1 MKERISDPSVSR
13 EKYARVAVSDIAYW
27 VDRPYDYYVPPSL
40 SENVAPGVR
49 VTVPF
54 SRGNRKAEGIVLG
67 VSDSSDHPTPKS
79 VIDLL
84 DEAPVLTA
92 EQLELA
98 LWMRERFFCTV
109 YEAVKAML
117 PAGLWFKSDGRRK
130 VSDKLDE
137 YVRLSIPPEE
147 AAALAEAKAHR
158 AAMQAAVLRLLS
170 AVGEGS
176 VADVRALTGAGRQ
189 SVKALEDAGLVEMFR
204 KEAFRRPAYRR
215 GEERDALPVLTEE
228 QQNALHALS
237 ALPDGEGKASAAL
250 LQGVTGSGKTAV
262 YIHLIAKT
270 LFCGKSAILLV
281 PEIALTPQMLETFSS
296 YFGETIAV
304 LHSSLTVAERYDEWK
319 RIRSG
324 CARVVIGT
332 RSAIFAPVEKLGLV
346 IIDEEQEQ
354 SYKSDSSPRYHARD
368 VAKYRCAKSGAMLLL
383 GSATPDLAS
392 RYAAETGR
400 CAFVSLPGRYNRRPL
415 PEVEIV
421 DMKRELR
428 AGNGGA
434 ISRKLHEELQ
444 KNLDAHEQSILFLNR
459 RGTAKLVSCAD
470 CGFTFRCPN
479 CSMNLTY
486 HARADR
492 MLCHACGF
500 SRPKP
505 GNCPDCGGGL
515 RLSGDGTEKIEAE
528 VAALFPGTEIL
539 RVDTDTVAEAGGHGP
554 LFRRFR
560 EEQIPIMVGTQMVTK
575 GLHFENLTLVGVIL
589 ADQTL
594 YAGDYRAG
602 ERTFSLLT
610 QVIGR
615 GGRAERPG
623 RALIQTFTPENQV
636 IRSAARQDYDAFYR
650 GEIELR
656 RVQKCPPYTQL
667 IALTATGTDE
677 YQVLKCCGEL
687 KKLLLHGLRELDAA
701 GADVLGPA
709 PYPVVK
715 VLSRFRYKLT
725 LRCRPDRALRL
736 LVSKLLVYSNTNK
749 AYRGVSVYADLD
761 PLE

>member
-1 MKERISDPSVSR
+1 MTDPSVHE
-13 EKYARVAVSDIAYW
+13 EKYARVAVSDVTYW
-27 VDRPYDYYVPPSL
+27 VDRPYDYYVPSHL
-40 SENVAPGVR
+40 SEGVVPGVR

-54 SRGNRKAEGIVLG
+54 SRGNRKAEGVVLS
-67 VSDSSDHPTPKS
+67 VSSSSGHAAPKS
-79 VIDLL
+79 VISLL

-92 EQLELA
+92 EQLEMA

-117 PAGLWFKSDGRRK
+117 PAGLWFKSDGKRK
-130 VSDKLDE
+130 ASDKLDE
-137 YVRLSIPPEE
+137 YIRLAIPPEE
-147 AAALAEAKAHR
+147 AAALAEAKTHR

-176 VADVRALTGAGRQ
+176 VAEVRALTGAGRQ
-189 SVKALEDAGLVEMFR
+189 SVKALEDAGAVELFR
-204 KEAFRRPAYRR
+204 REGFRRPAYRH
-215 GEERDALPVLTEE
+215 GEERDALPVLTAE
-228 QQNALHALS
+228 QQSAFQSLS
-237 ALPDGEGKASAAL
+237 ALSDGGKPAAAL

-270 LFCGKSAILLV
+270 LFSGKSVILLV

-319 RIRSG
+319 RVRSG
-324 CARVVIGT
+324 GARLVIGT
-332 RSAIFAPVEKLGLV
+332 RSAVFAPAEELGLI
-346 IIDEEQEQ
+346 IIDEEQEP

-368 VAKYRCAKSGAMLLL
+368 VAKYRCAKSLALLLL
-383 GSATPDLAS
+383 GSATPDLTS

-400 CAFVSLPGRYNRRPL
+400 CAFVSLTRRYNRKAL

-434 ISRKLHEELQ
+434 ISRALREELQ
-444 KNLDAHEQSILFLNR
+444 KNLDTHEQSILFLNR

-486 HARADR
+486 HARVDR

-505 GNCPDCGGGL
+505 GQCPDCGGAL

-528 VAALFPGTEIL
+528 AAALFPGAEIL
-539 RVDTDTVAEAGGHGP
+539 RVDTDTVAEAGGHDK
-554 LFRRFR
+554 LFRRFT
-560 EEQIPIMVGTQMVTK
+560 EEKIPIMVGTQMVTK

-623 RALIQTFTPENQV
+623 RAVIQTFTPENQV
-636 IRSAARQDYDAFYR
+636 IRSAAKQDYDAFYR
-650 GEIELR
+650 GELELR
-656 RVQKCPPYTQL
+656 RVQKCPPFTQL
-667 IALTATGTDE
+667 IALTVTGADE
-677 YQVLKCCGEL
+677 YRVLRCCGEL
-687 KKLLLHGLRELDAA
+687 KKLLLHGLRELDAP

-725 LRCRPDRALRL
+725 LRCRPDRELRS
-736 LVSKLLVYSNTNK
+736 LVSRLLVYSNTNK
-749 AYRGVSVYADLD
+749 AYRGVSVYADMD

>member
-1 MKERISDPSVSR
+1 MKDQISDPSAPG
-13 EKYARVAVSDIAYW
+13 EKYARVAVSNVAYW

-40 SENVAPGVR
+40 SEGVVPGVR
-49 VTVPF
+49 VIVPF
-54 SRGNRKAEGIVLG
+54 SRGNRKAEGVVLG
-67 VSDSSDHPTPKS
+67 VSDRSDYATPKP
-79 VIDLL
+79 VIAVL
-84 DEAPVLTA
+84 DEGPVLTA

-130 VSDKLDE
+130 ASDKLDE
-137 YVRLSIPPEE
+137 YVRLSIPAEE

-158 AAMQAAVLRLLS
+158 AVMQAAVLRLLS

-176 VADVRALTGAGRQ
+176 VAEVRALTGAGRQ
-189 SVKALEDAGLVEMFR
+189 SVKALEDIGAVELFR
-204 KEAFRRPAYRR
+204 REVFRRPAYRR
-215 GEERDALPVLTEE
+215 GEERDALPVLSAE
-228 QQNALHALS
+228 QQGVFDALS
-237 ALPDGEGKASAAL
+237 ALPDGGKASAAL

-262 YIHLIAKT
+262 YIRLIAKT
-270 LFCGKSAILLV
+270 LASGKSAILLV

-296 YFGETIAV
+296 YFGEEIAV

-324 CARVVIGT
+324 GARLVIGT
-332 RSAIFAPVEKLGLV
+332 RSAIFAPAENLGLV

-368 VAKYRCAKSGAMLLL
+368 VAKYRCGKSCALLLL
-383 GSATPDLAS
+383 GSATPDLES

-400 CAFVSLPGRYNRRPL
+400 YAFASLTSRYNRRPL
-415 PEVEIV
+415 PEVDIV
-421 DMKRELR
+421 DMKREIR

-434 ISRKLHEELQ
+434 ISRALREELQ
-444 KNLDAHEQSILFLNR
+444 KNLEAGEQSILFLNR

-486 HARADR
+486 HARSSR
-492 MLCHACGF
+492 LLCHACGF

-505 GNCPDCGGGL
+505 GNCPDCGGEL
-515 RLSGDGTEKIEAE
+515 RLSGDGTEKIEEEA
-528 VAALFPGTEIL
+528 AALFPGTNIL

-554 LFRRFR
+554 LFRRFT
-560 EEQIPIMVGTQMVTK
+560 EERIPIMVGTQMVTK
-575 GLHFENLTLVGVIL
+575 GLHFEDLTLVGVIL

-615 GGRAERPG
+615 GGRADRPG
-623 RALIQTFTPENQV
+623 RAVIQTFTPENQV

-667 IALTATGTDE
+667 IALTATGADE

-687 KKLLLHGLRELDAA
+687 KKLLLHGLRELDET

-715 VLSRFRYKLT
+715 VLGRFRYKLT
-725 LRCRPDRALRL
+725 LRCRPDRALRS

-749 AYRGVSVYADLD
+749 TYRGVSVYADLD